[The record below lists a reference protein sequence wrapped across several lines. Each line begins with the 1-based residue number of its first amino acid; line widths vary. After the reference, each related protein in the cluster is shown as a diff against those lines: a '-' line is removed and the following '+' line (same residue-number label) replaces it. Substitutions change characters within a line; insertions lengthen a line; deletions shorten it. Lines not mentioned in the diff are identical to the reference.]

1 MTLAPPPGL
10 TPTHEETFCT
20 TSQPHAIFAFP
31 PALRELDVDR
41 IKISGDWQLV
51 QSIHEKEMKLCLAVL
66 LEHIANAAKSTAY
79 TKIYLSP
86 ERTPPEDV
94 APLFDRIIMSFKANF
109 EILMA
114 AGFYLHPEDDPASL
128 DLLMTVHGFCQE
140 QNRILQVQLLADWST
155 VDIVEYKAE
164 LRRGYDTSIPT
175 LVLVGCL
182 TEAGARALGD
192 RRRLTTKTPDTLKKD
207 RERIPLTPAPKS
219 GEAVLPRHPQQDDDV
234 IKVQSDRL
242 QPFHPSSDLKNL
254 PSKLIQASKD
264 EQVRLLRGLHER
276 FWHAGPQDTM
286 RLLKHM
292 ILHKDIVN
300 LGIQVSKG
308 CPECRQFAAKL
319 HRPMVKSHLAIA
331 FNQEVLFDYFFLW
344 SEVFLIFMD
353 SAIRWKTG
361 VHVSGRSSA
370 EFLRSFHQNWLRLF
384 GPPDLLLGDQE
395 GCFTSSEVSTFC
407 ERLGI
412 GRAFVGKDSFFSKGL
427 VERHIALVKST
438 MLKLNEAAK
447 RHGLT
452 IDYDNLIQE
461 SCMSQNLLLEY
472 NGFNPQAA
480 LTGQQAK
487 DMWNLDSTN
496 LQSTAGATE
505 RNPDY
510 AEKIIRTRLL
520 AKQCLIQSVIEER
533 LAIATKMKQQKHP
546 LELLLPGMMVDVYR
560 HHPYVRQ
567 DQLGWHGPA
576 EVLSVQSL
584 TGAVIVSLQG
594 QPLTVAIS
602 SVRRHI
608 AADFFTDCCLSSTP
622 STTTC
627 NAEIVKTYHSEIWS
641 SAITQNAQA
650 MQSIMDIV
658 EGEPSG
664 ITTWLGYR
672 LNDNHQMIC
681 LPPGFLLD
689 DNKLIQLGR
698 QLGWHERIGN
708 FSGVIYGTDLRR
720 LHPPRHHKRG
730 ILLRW
735 QRQFRSDYSLQEITL
750 KDHITYTGK
759 HHMGWNTLYFY
770 SYHTKETIDDPPL
783 AQPQDIDWDDISSIP
798 PDSEPPGDN
807 SLNDL
812 LIPPQAPD
820 MPPDAPQHPPHA
832 PRDQGQPQP
841 MTAIAPTPHVP
852 QDPPYAPQPPTFNP
866 APFQP
871 SSDMS
876 NDLSSPEHSMP
887 EPSISDIIM
896 GDQPPDDPGA
906 PQPPG
911 APGISAP
918 TTPPATQL
926 PQLRQPTS
934 SITSKQTPLQPGPL
948 RIQQHKVPASATVR
962 QPQRSSFPES
972 RQQKP
977 RTTSTSTTPQLP
989 LPAPTP
995 PITTRSK
1002 SQKNGLDSPELPTS
1016 KHHKGDDPEPAD
1028 PIGHLPLASDDALTA
1043 PSSSSAQC
1051 LPRRSSPYER
1061 QPLVDKTKIEEDDFP
1076 SDPAGPSLPLATP
1089 AKQPSASSAFEPSP
1103 KMSSADDKP
1112 SWNEPELQDSSSGL
1126 DDSSRTIEYPDEP
1139 SSGTI
1144 DYRDKDEDETN
1155 LVSFLPL
1162 RPTTSPSVTS
1172 TSVDRLSLERQ
1183 FFERVCNGKQLVEDT
1198 MSLGTHMHDMLTSL
1212 LPEFRAMSAAHFGDT
1227 DPYNCE
1233 YLVDINTFELFRVDD
1248 TTANLTDD
1256 ELAKYATL
1264 VHEADYKELH
1274 QFIEHR
1280 VFVGVDKSSLP
1291 SDCNVV
1297 DCVWIRKWKIKP
1309 TLVKSR
1315 MCARGCFDK
1324 QKDMIDR
1331 HSSTASRL
1339 SQRMVLSLGMVEGF
1353 LYGDNIDT
1361 ESLDISCAFLQG
1373 LEYKE
1378 LQKLGKQLG
1387 FEQKQVRS
1395 VCILPPENVR
1405 RHFRK
1410 MNDAPDSLKIPDHER
1425 GSKALKALKAMYGFS
1440 DAPLMFQLALL
1451 QYLEESCGG
1460 TRSLFDSNFLYWLE
1474 WINNRWEVTLLL
1486 TAHVDDLQITGN
1498 AQKRSWIHKQLEARF
1513 GTLKRQTM
1521 PYMHAGIEL
1530 ERLPSGILRLH
1541 QDKFCSKLE
1550 PADLKDL
1557 HGTPEDQLLA
1567 PEYVTVFRSLTCG
1580 ALWACQTNCQE
1591 LSQVT
1596 SLQQKLKQPT
1606 YRDLLM
1612 INSVIKRLRSPSKDR
1627 FGLYFRPLKLPV
1639 RVVCV
1644 SDASSANKQSS
1655 YATEGICI
1663 LLAEDILVTPET
1675 DARDFLKEA
1684 QVALTGG
1691 SMHLLHCSST
1701 KAKRVSHS
1709 TSHAETNACARALPH
1724 AQMIALR
1731 LCEPEHKGRLWPSSL
1746 TPMRLLSCT
1755 EDAEPLCNTDAYVD
1769 CMDLF
1774 ELATGQKGVP
1784 LDKGQRLGIL
1794 AIREERRTQRLRR
1807 LFHVQTHWMLADH
1820 LTKHVGYVSK
1830 CLLEFLTSGKW
1841 NIAGSLRLRHHFG
1854 TAHTSKEE
1862 YES

>member
-1 MTLAPPPGL
+1 M
-10 TPTHEETFCT
+10 
-20 TSQPHAIFAFP
+20 
-31 PALRELDVDR
+31 
-41 IKISGDWQLV
+41 
-51 QSIHEKEMKLCLAVL
+51 
-66 LEHIANAAKSTAY
+66 
-79 TKIYLSP
+79 
-86 ERTPPEDV
+86 
-94 APLFDRIIMSFKANF
+94 
-109 EILMA
+109 
-114 AGFYLHPEDDPASL
+114 
-128 DLLMTVHGFCQE
+128 
-140 QNRILQVQLLADWST
+140 
-155 VDIVEYKAE
+155 
-164 LRRGYDTSIPT
+164 
-175 LVLVGCL
+175 
-182 TEAGARALGD
+182 
-192 RRRLTTKTPDTLKKD
+192 
-207 RERIPLTPAPKS
+207 
-219 GEAVLPRHPQQDDDV
+219 
-234 IKVQSDRL
+234 
-242 QPFHPSSDLKNL
+242 
-254 PSKLIQASKD
+254 
-264 EQVRLLRGLHER
+264 
-276 FWHAGPQDTM
+276 
-286 RLLKHM
+286 
-292 ILHKDIVN
+292 
-300 LGIQVSKG
+300 
-308 CPECRQFAAKL
+308 
-319 HRPMVKSHLAIA
+319 
-331 FNQEVLFDYFFLW
+331 
-344 SEVFLIFMD
+344 
-353 SAIRWKTG
+353 
-361 VHVSGRSSA
+361 
-370 EFLRSFHQNWLRLF
+370 
-384 GPPDLLLGDQE
+384 
-395 GCFTSSEVSTFC
+395 
-407 ERLGI
+407 
-412 GRAFVGKDSFFSKGL
+412 
-427 VERHIALVKST
+427 
-438 MLKLNEAAK
+438 
-447 RHGLT
+447 
-452 IDYDNLIQE
+452 
-461 SCMSQNLLLEY
+461 
-472 NGFNPQAA
+472 
-480 LTGQQAK
+480 
-487 DMWNLDSTN
+487 
-496 LQSTAGATE
+496 
-505 RNPDY
+505 
-510 AEKIIRTRLL
+510 
-520 AKQCLIQSVIEER
+520 
-533 LAIATKMKQQKHP
+533 
-546 LELLLPGMMVDVYR
+546 
-560 HHPYVRQ
+560 
-567 DQLGWHGPA
+567 
-576 EVLSVQSL
+576 
-584 TGAVIVSLQG
+584 
-594 QPLTVAIS
+594 
-602 SVRRHI
+602 
-608 AADFFTDCCLSSTP
+608 
-622 STTTC
+622 
-627 NAEIVKTYHSEIWS
+627 
-641 SAITQNAQA
+641 
-650 MQSIMDIV
+650 
-658 EGEPSG
+658 
-664 ITTWLGYR
+664 
-672 LNDNHQMIC
+672 
-681 LPPGFLLD
+681 
-689 DNKLIQLGR
+689 
-698 QLGWHERIGN
+698 
-708 FSGVIYGTDLRR
+708 
-720 LHPPRHHKRG
+720 
-730 ILLRW
+730 
-735 QRQFRSDYSLQEITL
+735 
-750 KDHITYTGK
+750 
-759 HHMGWNTLYFY
+759 
-770 SYHTKETIDDPPL
+770 
-783 AQPQDIDWDDISSIP
+783 
-798 PDSEPPGDN
+798 
-807 SLNDL
+807 
-812 LIPPQAPD
+812 
-820 MPPDAPQHPPHA
+820 
-832 PRDQGQPQP
+832 
-841 MTAIAPTPHVP
+841 
-852 QDPPYAPQPPTFNP
+852 
-866 APFQP
+866 
-871 SSDMS
+871 
-876 NDLSSPEHSMP
+876 
-887 EPSISDIIM
+887 
-896 GDQPPDDPGA
+896 
-906 PQPPG
+906 
-911 APGISAP
+911 
-918 TTPPATQL
+918 
-926 PQLRQPTS
+926 
-934 SITSKQTPLQPGPL
+934 
-948 RIQQHKVPASATVR
+948 
-962 QPQRSSFPES
+962 
-972 RQQKP
+972 
-977 RTTSTSTTPQLP
+977 
-989 LPAPTP
+989 
-995 PITTRSK
+995 
-1002 SQKNGLDSPELPTS
+1002 
-1016 KHHKGDDPEPAD
+1016 
-1028 PIGHLPLASDDALTA
+1028 
-1043 PSSSSAQC
+1043 
-1051 LPRRSSPYER
+1051 
-1061 QPLVDKTKIEEDDFP
+1061 VDKTKIEEDDFP

-1089 AKQPSASSAFEPSP
+1089 AEQPSASSAFEPSP

-1162 RPTTSPSVTS
+1162 RPTTSPSITS
-1172 TSVDRLSLERQ
+1172 TSVDRLSLEQQ

-1198 MSLGTHMHDMLTSL
+1198 MSLGTHMHDMFTSL

-1395 VCILPPENVR
+1395 VCILPPENVW

-1425 GSKALKALKAMYGFS
+1425 GYKALKALKAMYGFS

-1854 TAHTSKEE
+1854 TAQTSREE